1 MVKKIVSNIKENKA
15 IIVAAQNLINE
26 TFDGAA
32 ERILGKTERRGST
45 RKRTIE
51 FRRAIHESKTLTEE
65 EKRDVE
71 YLCDKKVYKKAR
83 EIILELTKK
92 EIKH

>member
-1 MVKKIVSNIKENKA
+1 MIEKIISNIKENKA
-15 IIVAAQNLINE
+15 IILAAQNLINE
-26 TFDGAA
+26 TFDGAV
-32 ERILGKTERRGST
+32 EKILGAPNRRGST
-45 RKRTIE
+45 KKRTIE

-83 EIILELTKK
+83 EIILELIKK
-92 EIKH
+92 